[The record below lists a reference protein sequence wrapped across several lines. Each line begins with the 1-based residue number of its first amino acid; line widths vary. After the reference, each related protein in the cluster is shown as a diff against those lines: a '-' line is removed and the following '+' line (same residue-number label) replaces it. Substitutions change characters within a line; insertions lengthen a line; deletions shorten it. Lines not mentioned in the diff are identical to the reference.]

1 MWVLRR
7 VHLHLPSVTQPA
19 RSSTWAK
26 GPDPARLIRASG
38 SNTASL
44 LLTIPLCGSTAL
56 KNPCCQNCCA
66 ASLCSL
72 GQLQLHQAHAN
83 IVASSIN
90 CLKNMLVVRHYT
102 LSRCCLLAS
111 LKLSDIKLCNVNSEE
126 ILQTHQEYRAKLSPI
141 SSVLS
146 SCPFFPVCKALCSF
160 LCCVVDRNIWLFAIK
175 AAMGVS
181 VELVLNV
188 SIAQVQLWERRPIF
202 SLTHT
207 GLKSEQLF

>member
-44 LLTIPLCGSTAL
+44 LLTIPQCGSTAL
-56 KNPCCQNCCA
+56 KNPCCQNCFA

-72 GQLQLHQAHAN
+72 GHLQLHQAHAN

-102 LSRCCLLAS
+102 LSRCCMLAS

>member
-1 MWVLRR
+1 
-7 VHLHLPSVTQPA
+7 
-19 RSSTWAK
+19 
-26 GPDPARLIRASG
+26 
-38 SNTASL
+38 
-44 LLTIPLCGSTAL
+44 
-56 KNPCCQNCCA
+56 
-66 ASLCSL
+66 
-72 GQLQLHQAHAN
+72 
-83 IVASSIN
+83 
-90 CLKNMLVVRHYT
+90 MLVVRHFT
-102 LSRCCLLAS
+102 LSRCCMLAS

-202 SLTHT
+202 SLTRT